1 VSTDPAANVVIP
13 LSPSERRRV
22 KRPMPGWASVAVLS
36 ACFVLG
42 GWLLWWFVA
51 GSGPSER
58 TVTLSEVP
66 RQARRRS
73 SDGGAGLGTVFQQIA
88 RTTFG
93 VMVVKPGEWRVRAA
107 GDAVMR
113 VVKQPAGTFDYTFFY
128 DRNDLV
134 TAPELA
140 LLVYRAEMVNNA
152 DAARA
157 ADITP
162 QQMATFKALQSQT
175 GMVISAGER
184 AEMTAMWEKYS
195 LADAA
200 SKSALEKPMVARL
213 QTIGKDN
220 LAATKQQMSR
230 RAALVKATLTAEQLK
245 RVR

>member
-1 VSTDPAANVVIP
+1 VSTEEASNVVVP
-13 LSPSERRRV
+13 LSPAERRRV

-73 SDGGAGLGTVFQQIA
+73 GDGGGLGNVFQQIA

-93 VMVVKPGEWRVRAA
+93 VMVVKAGEWRVRAA

-113 VVKQPAGTFDYTFFY
+113 VVKQPTGTFDYTFFY

-134 TAPELA
+134 TRPELA

-157 ADITP
+157 ASITP

-184 AEMTAMWEKYS
+184 AELAAMWEKYS
-195 LADAA
+195 IADAA
-200 SKSALEKPMVARL
+200 SKPALEKPMVARL
-213 QTIGKDN
+213 EAVGKEN
-220 LAATKQQMSR
+220 LATTKQQMSR
-230 RAALVKATLTAEQLK
+230 RAALVKSTLTAEQLK